1 MTITATHNTP
11 IGTAGSDEQI
21 RPAVTDQQPEP
32 PQTVVAAFQASAE
45 RVPERVALRTPGGRV
60 SLTWAQY
67 AQAVERAAGALAGLG
82 VRHGD
87 RVALLSRNTPQ
98 LAILEVAALHL
109 GAATV
114 VLYVA
119 SPAATIEHILQ
130 DSDPRAL
137 IVERDMVTRLD
148 DVRHGVPHVIT
159 LDGGAPAL
167 EDLPTPPPDFSFQRS
182 WQAVQP
188 DDLLAIGYTSGTTG
202 LPKGVEWEHAPLL
215 RSLDRFDLVHPEPDG
230 CRDLCFGPFAHMGER
245 AVGHWRSLMRGST
258 RTICADPSELPAALL
273 DARPTFLWGSPRVW
287 QALKSA
293 LESTLAE
300 HERDVLDR
308 ATARLRRLQ
317 GDQAPGDRVQ
327 GDQAPGD
334 RTPGDRAQGDHAP
347 GDRTPGDGAQGDH
360 APGDRTPGD
369 GAQGDRAP
377 APLGEEPRPLSEA
390 DRTTLAD
397 LRARVGLDQV
407 GRALVGAAPCPL
419 AIQEHYHALEVPFGE
434 FYGMSELGVPT
445 MSALGTS
452 DLGTVGRPA
461 PGYEVML
468 DRDGEVL
475 VRTDSRARGY
485 RNRPAETAET
495 FGRDGLIHSGD
506 IGALDEQGRLR
517 IIDRKKEILIDEHG
531 HNTAPAP
538 IESALKSACP
548 PIAHACLVG
557 EGRPYLTALI
567 LLEPVELASDPHALA
582 QVADAIERLNA
593 SSDPRERIQR
603 HTILT
608 APWLPGEELTE
619 TLKLRRGRI
628 AQKHAGAIE
637 AMY

>member
-1 MTITATHNTP
+1 MTITAAHNTSP
-11 IGTAGSDEQI
+11 KPAATDE
-21 RPAVTDQQPEP
+21 RPES

-45 RVPERVALRTPGGRV
+45 RVPDRVALRATGGY

-67 AQAVERAAGALAGLG
+67 AQAVERAAGALAALG

-87 RVALLSRNTPQ
+87 RVALLSRNTPR
-98 LAILEVAALHL
+98 LAICEVAALHL

-119 SPAATIEHILQ
+119 SPAATIEHILR
-130 DSDPRAL
+130 DSDPRVL
-137 IVERDMVTRLD
+137 IVERDLLARLD
-148 DVRHGVPHVIT
+148 DVRHGVPHVMT
-159 LDGGAPAL
+159 LDGASPL
-167 EDLPTPPPDFSFQRS
+167 EDLPPPPEFSFQRA
-182 WQAVQP
+182 WQAVAP

-202 LPKGVEWEHAPLL
+202 LPKGVEWEHGPLM
-215 RSLDRFDLVHPEPDG
+215 RSLERFDLVHPERDG
-230 CRDLCFGPFAHMGER
+230 CRDVCFGPLAHMGER

-258 RTICADPSELPAALL
+258 RTVCADPSELPVALL
-273 DARPTFLWGSPRVW
+273 EARPTFLWGSPRVW

-293 LESTLAE
+293 LQSTLAE

-308 ATARLRRLQ
+308 ATARLRRRQ
-317 GDQAPGDRVQ
+317 D
-327 GDQAPGD
+327 
-334 RTPGDRAQGDHAP
+334 
-347 GDRTPGDGAQGDH
+347 
-360 APGDRTPGD
+360 
-369 GAQGDRAP
+369 DRAP
-377 APLGEEPRPLSEA
+377 APLGEA
-390 DRTTLAD
+390 DRDTLAV

-407 GRALVGAAPCPL
+407 ERALVGAAPCPL

-445 MSALGTS
+445 MSALGMS

-485 RNRPAETAET
+485 RNRPVETAET
-495 FGRDGLIHSGD
+495 FGCDGLVRSGD
-506 IGALDEQGRLR
+506 VGALDEQGRLR
-517 IIDRKKEILIDEHG
+517 IVDRKKEILIDEHG

-548 PIAHACLVG
+548 LIGHVCLLG

-567 LLEPVELASDPHALA
+567 LLEPVELASDPRALA
-582 QVADAIERLNA
+582 QVADTIQNLNA

-619 TLKLRRGRI
+619 TLKLRRKRI
-628 AQKHAGAIE
+628 AQKHADTIE

>member
-1 MTITATHNTP
+1 LSLKDANRVGREEDASMTTTATHNTP
-11 IGTAGSDEQI
+11 FRPAATDEQL
-21 RPAVTDQQPEP
+21 AP

-45 RVPERVALRTPGGRV
+45 RVPERVALRTTGGY

-98 LAILEVAALHL
+98 LAICEVAALHL
-109 GAATV
+109 GAATA

-130 DSDPRAL
+130 DSDPRVL
-137 IVERDMVTRLD
+137 IVERDLVARLD
-148 DVRHGVPHVIT
+148 DVQHRVPHVIT
-159 LDGGAPAL
+159 LDGAVPL
-167 EDLPTPPPDFSFQRS
+167 EDLPAPPDFSFQRA
-182 WQAVQP
+182 WQAVAP
-188 DDLLAIGYTSGTTG
+188 NDLLAIGYTSGTTG
-202 LPKGVEWEHAPLL
+202 LPKGVEWEHGPLM
-215 RSLDRFDLVHPEPDG
+215 RSLDRFDLAHPEPDG
-230 CRDLCFGPFAHMGER
+230 CRDVCFGPLAHMGER

-258 RTICADPSELPAALL
+258 RTICADPSELSVALL

-287 QALKSA
+287 QALKAA
-293 LESTLAE
+293 LESTLVE
-300 HERDVLDR
+300 RERDVLDR
-308 ATARLRRLQ
+308 ATTRLRRSQ
-317 GDQAPGDRVQ
+317 SDQVPS
-327 GDQAPGD
+327 
-334 RTPGDRAQGDHAP
+334 
-347 GDRTPGDGAQGDH
+347 
-360 APGDRTPGD
+360 
-369 GAQGDRAP
+369 
-377 APLGEEPRPLSEA
+377 PLGEE
-390 DRTTLAD
+390 DRNTLAD
-397 LRARVGLDQV
+397 LRARIGLDQV

-445 MSALGTS
+445 MSALGMV
-452 DLGTVGRPA
+452 DLGTVGRPI
-461 PGYEVML
+461 PGYEVII
-468 DRDGEVL
+468 DHDGEVL

-495 FGRDGLIHSGD
+495 FGRDGLVHSGD
-506 IGALDEQGRLR
+506 IGALDERGRLR

-538 IESALKSACP
+538 LESALKSACP
-548 PIAHACLVG
+548 LIGHACLVG

-567 LLEPVELASDPHALA
+567 LLEPAELASDPHVLA
-582 QVADAIERLNA
+582 QVADAIQHLNA

-619 TLKLRRGRI
+619 TLKLRRRRI
-628 AQKHAGAIE
+628 AEKHAEKIE

>member
-1 MTITATHNTP
+1 LSLKDADRVGREEDGRMTITALNTSSGP
-11 IGTAGSDEQI
+11 AVADEQ
-21 RPAVTDQQPEP
+21 REA

-45 RVPERVALRTPGGRV
+45 RVPDRVALRTAGGY

-87 RVALLSRNTPQ
+87 RVAFLSRNTPQ
-98 LAILEVAALHL
+98 LAICEVAALHL

-130 DSDPRAL
+130 DSDPHVL
-137 IVERDMVTRLD
+137 IVERDLLARLD
-148 DVRHGVPHVIT
+148 DVRHAVPHVMT
-159 LDGGAPAL
+159 LDGASPL
-167 EDLPTPPPDFSFQRS
+167 EDLPAPAKFSFQRA
-182 WQAVQP
+182 WQAVAP
-188 DDLLAIGYTSGTTG
+188 DDLLAVGYTSGTTG
-202 LPKGVEWEHAPLL
+202 LPKGVEWEHGPLM
-215 RSLDRFDLVHPEPDG
+215 RSLERFDLVHREPDG
-230 CRDLCFGPFAHMGER
+230 CRDVCFGPLAHMGER

-258 RTICADPSELPAALL
+258 RTICADPRELPVALL

-293 LESTLAE
+293 LQSTLVE

-308 ATARLRRLQ
+308 ATARLRR
-317 GDQAPGDRVQ
+317 P
-327 GDQAPGD
+327 
-334 RTPGDRAQGDHAP
+334 
-347 GDRTPGDGAQGDH
+347 
-360 APGDRTPGD
+360 
-369 GAQGDRAP
+369 QGDRGP
-377 APLGEEPRPLSEA
+377 APLGEA
-390 DRTTLAD
+390 DRKTLAD

-407 GRALVGAAPCPL
+407 ARALVGAAPCPL

-445 MSALGTS
+445 MGALGMS

-461 PGYEVML
+461 PGYEVLL

-495 FGRDGLIHSGD
+495 FGRDGLVRSGD

-548 PIAHACLVG
+548 LIGHVCLLG

-567 LLEPVELASDPHALA
+567 LLEPAERASDPHALA
-582 QVADAIERLNA
+582 QVAEAIGQLNV

-603 HTILT
+603 HTVLT

-619 TLKLRRGRI
+619 TLKLRRRRI
-628 AQKHAGAIE
+628 AEKHAEEIE

>member
-1 MTITATHNTP
+1 LSLKDADRLGREEDVSMTITATHNTP
-11 IGTAGSDEQI
+11 IGPAAIDEQ
-21 RPAVTDQQPEP
+21 PAA

-45 RVPERVALRTPGGRV
+45 RVPDRIALRTTGGYR
-60 SLTWAQY
+60 LTWAQY
-67 AQAVERAAGALAGLG
+67 AQAVERAAGALAGLD

-87 RVALLSRNTPQ
+87 RVAFLSRNTSQ
-98 LAILEVAALHL
+98 LAICEVAALHL

-119 SPAATIEHILQ
+119 SPAATIEHILK

-137 IVERDMVTRLD
+137 IVERDLVARLD
-148 DVRHGVPHVIT
+148 DLQHSVPHVIT
-159 LDGGAPAL
+159 LDGASPL
-167 EDLPTPPPDFSFQRS
+167 EDLPAPPDFSFKRS

-202 LPKGVEWEHAPLL
+202 LPKGVEWEHGPLM

-230 CRDLCFGPFAHMGER
+230 CRDVCFGPFAHMGER

-258 RTICADPSELPAALL
+258 RTICADPSELSAALL

-287 QALKSA
+287 QALKRA

-300 HERDVLDR
+300 HERDALDH
-308 ATARLRRLQ
+308 ATIRLRRSQ
-317 GDQAPGDRVQ
+317 S
-327 GDQAPGD
+327 
-334 RTPGDRAQGDHAP
+334 DHAQP
-347 GDRTPGDGAQGDH
+347 
-360 APGDRTPGD
+360 
-369 GAQGDRAP
+369 
-377 APLGEEPRPLSEA
+377 PLSAE
-390 DRTTLAD
+390 DRNTLAE
-397 LRARVGLDQV
+397 LRARVGLDRV
-407 GRALVGAAPCPL
+407 VRALVGAAPCPL

-445 MSALGTS
+445 MSALGMA

-461 PGYEVML
+461 PGYEVIL
-468 DRDGEVL
+468 DHDGEVL
-475 VRTDSRARGY
+475 IRTDSRARGY
-485 RNRPAETAET
+485 RNRPAETTET
-495 FGRDGLIHSGD
+495 FGRDGLVHSGD

-538 IESALKSACP
+538 TESALKSACP
-548 PIAHACLVG
+548 LIGHVCLVG
-557 EGRPYLTALI
+557 DGRPYLTALI
-567 LLEPVELASDPHALA
+567 LLEPAELASDPQALA
-582 QVADAIERLNA
+582 KVADAIERLNA

-619 TLKLRRGRI
+619 TLKLRRRRI
-628 AQKHAGAIE
+628 AQKHAETIE

>member
-1 MTITATHNTP
+1 LSLKDADRVGREEDASMTTTAAHNTP
-11 IGTAGSDEQI
+11 TRPAATDEQ
-21 RPAVTDQQPEP
+21 PAQ

-45 RVPERVALRTPGGRV
+45 RVPDRVALRTTGGC

-98 LAILEVAALHL
+98 LAICEVAALHL

-114 VLYVA
+114 VLYAA
-119 SPAATIEHILQ
+119 SPPATIEHILK
-130 DSDPRAL
+130 DSDPRVL
-137 IVERDMVTRLD
+137 IVERHFLARLD
-148 DVRHGVPHVIT
+148 DVQHSAPHVIT
-159 LDGGAPAL
+159 LDGASPL
-167 EDLPTPPPDFSFQRS
+167 EHLPTPPHFSFQRA

-202 LPKGVEWEHAPLL
+202 LPKGVEWEHGPLM

-230 CRDLCFGPFAHMGER
+230 CRDVCFGPFAHMGER

-258 RTICADPSELPAALL
+258 RTVCADPSELSVALL

-287 QALKSA
+287 QALKTA

-300 HERDVLDR
+300 HERDVLER
-308 ATARLRRLQ
+308 ATTRLRRSQ
-317 GDQAPGDRVQ
+317 GDRV
-327 GDQAPGD
+327 PS
-334 RTPGDRAQGDHAP
+334 
-347 GDRTPGDGAQGDH
+347 
-360 APGDRTPGD
+360 
-369 GAQGDRAP
+369 
-377 APLGEEPRPLSEA
+377 PLSAE
-390 DRTTLAD
+390 DRNTLAD

-407 GRALVGAAPCPL
+407 ARALVGAAPCPL

-445 MSALGTS
+445 MSALGVS

-461 PGYEVML
+461 PGYEVVI

-495 FGRDGLIHSGD
+495 FGRDGLVRSGD
-506 IGALDEQGRLR
+506 IGALDERGRLR
-517 IIDRKKEILIDEHG
+517 IVDRKKEILIDEHG

-548 PIAHACLVG
+548 LIGHVCLVG
-557 EGRPYLTALI
+557 DGRPYLTALI
-567 LLEPVELASDPHALA
+567 LLEPAELASDSQALA
-582 QVADAIERLNA
+582 QVTDAIQCLNA

-628 AQKHAGAIE
+628 VQKHAEKIE

>member
-11 IGTAGSDEQI
+11 IS
-21 RPAVTDQQPEP
+21 PAVTGEQPEP

-45 RVPERVALRTPGGRV
+45 RVPDRVALRTTGGY

-67 AQAVERAAGALAGLG
+67 AQAVEQAAGALAGLG

-87 RVALLSRNTPQ
+87 RVAFFSRNTPQ
-98 LAILEVAALHL
+98 LAICEVAALHL

-119 SPAATIEHILQ
+119 SPTATIEHILK
-130 DSDPRAL
+130 DSDPRTL
-137 IVERDMVTRLD
+137 IVERDFVARLD
-148 DVRHGVPHVIT
+148 DVQHSVPHVIT
-159 LDGGAPAL
+159 LDGASPL
-167 EDLPTPPPDFSFQRS
+167 EDLPAPPDFSFKRS

-188 DDLLAIGYTSGTTG
+188 NDLLAIGYTSGTTG
-202 LPKGVEWEHAPLL
+202 LPKGVEWEHGPLM

-230 CRDLCFGPFAHMGER
+230 CHDVCFGPFAHMGER

-258 RTICADPSELPAALL
+258 RTICADPSELPVALL

-287 QALKSA
+287 QALKTA
-293 LESTLAE
+293 LESMLTK
-300 HERDVLDR
+300 HERGVLDR
-308 ATARLRRLQ
+308 ANTRLRRPR
-317 GDQAPGDRVQ
+317 GGQAPS
-327 GDQAPGD
+327 
-334 RTPGDRAQGDHAP
+334 
-347 GDRTPGDGAQGDH
+347 
-360 APGDRTPGD
+360 
-369 GAQGDRAP
+369 
-377 APLGEEPRPLSEA
+377 PLSEE
-390 DRTTLAD
+390 DQNTLAD

-407 GRALVGAAPCPL
+407 VRALVGAASCPL
-419 AIQEHYHALEVPFGE
+419 AIQEHYHALGVPFGE

-445 MSALGTS
+445 MSELGTS
-452 DLGTVGRPA
+452 DLGTVGRPT
-461 PGYEVML
+461 PGYEVIL
-468 DRDGEVL
+468 DPDGEVL
-475 VRTDSRARGY
+475 IRTDSSARGY

-495 FGRDGLIHSGD
+495 FGNDGFISTGD
-506 IGALDEQGRLR
+506 VGALDEQGRLR

-538 IESALKSACP
+538 IESALKSVCSL
-548 PIAHACLVG
+548 IGHVCLVG

-567 LLEPVELASDPHALA
+567 LLEPAELASDPQALA
-582 QVADAIERLNA
+582 QVADTIQRLNA

-603 HTILT
+603 HTVLT

-619 TLKLRRGRI
+619 TLKLRRRRI
-628 AQKHAGAIE
+628 AQKHADTIE

>member
-1 MTITATHNTP
+1 LRLKDADHVGREEDASMTITATHNTP
-11 IGTAGSDEQI
+11 IRPAATDEQ
-21 RPAVTDQQPEP
+21 PEA

-45 RVPERVALRTPGGRV
+45 RVPDRVALRTTGGY

-98 LAILEVAALHL
+98 LAICEVAALHL

-119 SPAATIEHILQ
+119 SPAATIEHILK

-137 IVERDMVTRLD
+137 IVERDFVARLD
-148 DVRHGVPHVIT
+148 DVQHSVPHVIA
-159 LDGGAPAL
+159 LDGASPL
-167 EDLPTPPPDFSFQRS
+167 EDLPAPPDFSFKRS

-188 DDLLAIGYTSGTTG
+188 NDLLAIGYTSGTTG
-202 LPKGVEWEHAPLL
+202 LPKGVEWEHGPLM

-230 CRDLCFGPFAHMGER
+230 CRDVCFGPFAHMGER

-258 RTICADPSELPAALL
+258 RTICADPSELPVALL

-287 QALKSA
+287 QALKTA
-293 LESTLAE
+293 LQSTLAE
-300 HERDVLDR
+300 HECDVLAR
-308 ATARLRRLQ
+308 ATTRLRRPQ
-317 GDQAPGDRVQ
+317 GDQAP
-327 GDQAPGD
+327 P
-334 RTPGDRAQGDHAP
+334 
-347 GDRTPGDGAQGDH
+347 
-360 APGDRTPGD
+360 
-369 GAQGDRAP
+369 
-377 APLGEEPRPLSEA
+377 PLSEE
-390 DRTTLAD
+390 DQNTLAD
-397 LRARVGLDQV
+397 LRARIGLDQV
-407 GRALVGAAPCPL
+407 ARALVGAAPCPL
-419 AIQEHYHALEVPFGE
+419 AIQEHYHALGVPFGE

-445 MSALGTS
+445 MSQLGMS
-452 DLGTVGRPA
+452 DLGTVGRPV
-461 PGYEVML
+461 PGHEVIL
-468 DRDGEVL
+468 ADDGEVL
-475 VRTDSRARGY
+475 IRTDSSARGY

-495 FGRDGLIHSGD
+495 FGNDGFISTGD
-506 IGALDEQGRLR
+506 IGALDERGRLR

-548 PIAHACLVG
+548 LIGHVCLVG
-557 EGRPYLTALI
+557 EGRPDLTALI
-567 LLEPVELASDPHALA
+567 LLEPPQLVSDPNARA
-582 QVADAIERLNA
+582 EVADAIQHLNA

-619 TLKLRRGRI
+619 TLKLRRTRI
-628 AQKHAGAIE
+628 AEKHADTIA

>member
-11 IGTAGSDEQI
+11 I
-21 RPAVTDQQPEP
+21 RPAVTDEQPEP

-45 RVPERVALRTPGGRV
+45 RVPDRVALRTTGGY

-98 LAILEVAALHL
+98 LAICEVAALHL

-119 SPAATIEHILQ
+119 SPAATIEHILK

-137 IVERDMVTRLD
+137 IVERDFVARLD
-148 DVRHGVPHVIT
+148 DVQHSVPHVIT
-159 LDGGAPAL
+159 LDGAPPL
-167 EDLPTPPPDFSFQRS
+167 EDLPAPPDFSFKRS

-188 DDLLAIGYTSGTTG
+188 NDLLAIGYTSGTTG
-202 LPKGVEWEHAPLL
+202 LPKGVEWEHGPLM

-230 CRDLCFGPFAHMGER
+230 CRDVCFGPFAHMGER

-258 RTICADPSELPAALL
+258 RTICADPSELPMALL
-273 DARPTFLWGSPRVW
+273 DARPSFLWGSPRVW
-287 QALKSA
+287 QALKTA
-293 LESTLAE
+293 LQSTLAE
-300 HERDVLDR
+300 HECDVLAH
-308 ATARLRRLQ
+308 ATERLRRTQ
-317 GDQAPGDRVQ
+317 GDQAPS
-327 GDQAPGD
+327 
-334 RTPGDRAQGDHAP
+334 
-347 GDRTPGDGAQGDH
+347 
-360 APGDRTPGD
+360 
-369 GAQGDRAP
+369 
-377 APLGEEPRPLSEA
+377 PLSEE
-390 DRTTLAD
+390 DQNTLAD

-407 GRALVGAAPCPL
+407 VRALVGAAPCPL
-419 AIQEHYHALEVPFGE
+419 AIQEHYHALGVPFGE

-445 MSALGTS
+445 MSQLGMS
-452 DLGTVGRPA
+452 DLGTVGSPV
-461 PGYEVML
+461 PGHEVIL
-468 DRDGEVL
+468 ADDGEVL
-475 VRTDSRARGY
+475 IRTDSSARGY

-495 FGRDGLIHSGD
+495 FGNDGFVSTGD
-506 IGALDEQGRLR
+506 IGALDERGRLR

-548 PIAHACLVG
+548 LIGHVCLVG
-557 EGRPYLTALI
+557 EGRPDLTALI
-567 LLEPVELASDPHALA
+567 LLEPPQLVSDPNARA
-582 QVADAIERLNA
+582 EVADAIQHLNA

-619 TLKLRRGRI
+619 TLKLRRTRI
-628 AQKHAGAIE
+628 AEKHADTIA